1 MTRASQRRIATD
13 RADAAR
19 RALLAR
25 GGALAA
31 LAGCGLLTGR
41 EVLAASADRAF
52 EATTLAEVMRLI
64 GGAPPAS
71 TAIELTTPDLVEN
84 GAVVPVTVTSRLAG
98 TQEICIVAEFN
109 PNPLIVRF
117 TIPPGTE
124 PFIATRVKMA
134 QSCSVY
140 AVVRAEGKLYAA
152 VRDTKVIV
160 GGCGG

>member
-1 MTRASQRRIATD
+1 MMRSAG
-13 RADAAR
+13 R
-19 RALLAR
+19 RALLQR
-25 GGALAA
+25 GGVLAA
-31 LAGCGLLTGR
+31 LAGCGLLSAR
-41 EVLAASADRAF
+41 EVLAASEDRAF
-52 EATTLAEVMRLI
+52 EATTMAEVLRQI
-64 GGAPPAS
+64 GGTPVVGAG
-71 TAIELTTPDLVEN
+71 IELTTPDLVEN
-84 GAVVPVTVTSRLAG
+84 GGVVPVSVTSRLPG

-117 TIPPGTE
+117 TIPQGTE

-140 AVVRAEGKLYAA
+140 AVVRAEGRLYAA